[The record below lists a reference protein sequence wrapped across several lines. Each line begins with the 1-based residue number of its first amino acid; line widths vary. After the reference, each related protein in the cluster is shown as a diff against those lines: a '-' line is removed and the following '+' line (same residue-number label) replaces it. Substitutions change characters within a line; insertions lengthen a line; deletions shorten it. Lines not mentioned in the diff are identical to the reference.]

1 MFERF
6 AEWRETA
13 RAWWENVGREADAAK
28 PADERLL
35 VFFRPQATAGLPQP
49 IQQAAAAGTLAT
61 VVALG
66 GVALLCFAG
75 LLLALFGIYAL
86 VTHVL
91 GLELELDPRL
101 WRQATA

>member
-1 MFERF
+1 MFERLS
-6 AEWRETA
+6 EWRE
-13 RAWWENVGREADAAK
+13 RLRGWWESVGAEKDTPK
-28 PADERLL
+28 PEDERLL
-35 VFFRPQATAGLPQP
+35 VFFRPQATAGLPMAV
-49 IQQAAAAGTLAT
+49 QQAAAAGTLAA

-91 GLELELDPRL
+91 GLELDLDPRL
-101 WRQATA
+101 WRQATS